1 MIYLLK
7 TRPLGSFERPG
18 TVPLGALLQEIA
30 YIKKKYWYWIRFLVG
45 R

>member
-30 YIKKKYWYWIRFLVG
+30 YIKKSIGIGSASL
-45 R
+45 